1 LRVGIFIGDATSHR
15 TTVEELLANARWAEE
30 HGLATGWVPHI
41 PWSLDGLVA
50 LALAGQV
57 TSRIELGTAVMPTY
71 PRHPLAMAQQ
81 ALSTQAACNGRLA
94 LGIGPSHP
102 VVIERMHGL
111 AYERPIRHLSEYVS
125 ILDAASAGPGMVHFD
140 GELYHVDALLDVPG
154 ATPVPVLIAALAPQM
169 LRLAGERTTGTITY
183 WADER
188 SVGEHIVPRISDA
201 AAGAGR
207 PAPRVVVGLPIAICD
222 DADAAREE
230 AAGAFAAYTGIPTYQ
245 RILARGDA
253 GGPADVAVIGDERQ
267 AAARLAS
274 FAAAGATDVMLAV
287 VGLGPDHAETRRRTG
302 EFIASIAGGL

>member
-1 LRVGIFIGDATSHR
+1 MRVGIFIGDATSHR

-125 ILDAASAGPGMVHFD
+125 ILDAASAGPGMVRFD

-154 ATPVPVLIAALAPQM
+154 ATPVPVLIAALAPRCCAWRENAPPGRSPTGPTSG
-169 LRLAGERTTGTITY
+169 LWASTSFPGSATRRPVRAGPPPG
-183 WADER
+183 
-188 SVGEHIVPRISDA
+188 
-201 AAGAGR
+201 
-207 PAPRVVVGLPIAICD
+207 VVVGLPIAICD
-222 DADAAREE
+222 NADG
-230 AAGAFAAYTGIPTYQ
+230 AGGGRGLRRLHRHSDLSADPGRT
-245 RILARGDA
+245 GDA

-287 VGLGPDHAETRRRTG
+287 VGLGPDHAETRRRAG

>member
-111 AYERPIRHLSEYVS
+111 EYERPIRHLSEYVS

-222 DADAAREE
+222 DADTAREE

-253 GGPADVAVIGDERQ
+253 GGPAEVAVIGDERQ

-287 VGLGPDHAETRRRTG
+287 IGLGPDHAETRRRTG
-302 EFIASIAGGL
+302 EFIASIAAGL